1 MRVISNMS
9 DDNLFQRKK
18 LSLKGKR
25 VTAIQKKTQGN
36 SNASKVEHRDMEDWE
51 RDVAEINKEIKV
63 LQVKIDQID
72 RRLTF
77 GYSEA
82 LKESSVNYKREL
94 MKLECQITE
103 ILSTKL

>member
-1 MRVISNMS
+1 MS
-9 DDNLFQRKK
+9 DDNFFQRKK

-25 VTAIQKKTQGN
+25 VSAIQKKSQENKN
-36 SNASKVEHRDMEDWE
+36 SSQVEHRAMEGWE
-51 RDVAEINKEIKV
+51 RDISDINEQIKV

-72 RRLTF
+72 RRLIF

-82 LKESSVNYKREL
+82 LKESSVNYKKEL
-94 MKLECQITE
+94 MKLECQITD